1 MSGVPAVPAEVV
13 TALRAAE
20 WVTVLTGAGI
30 SAESGIPTFRDALT
44 GLWADYRPE
53 DLATP
58 EGFRRNPDLVWNWYR
73 TRRLGLAAAQPNP
86 GHRALAAMER
96 LVPHFC
102 LITQNVDGLHARAGS
117 RDPVEL
123 HGNIT
128 RVRCFDCARPG
139 PPHSD
144 AETVPRC
151 LSCGGMLRPDVVW
164 FGEMLPEM
172 AMARARDAALS
183 AEVFLSVGTSNLV
196 EPAASLPWVAGRH
209 GAMVVVINTTAE
221 GQRSGPGIHHLTGPS
236 GLVLPDLVRL
246 VWGET
251 AT

>member
-1 MSGVPAVPAEVV
+1 MPDEVV
-13 TALRAAE
+13 AALRGAE

-73 TRRLGLAAAQPNP
+73 TRRTGVGAALPNP
-86 GHRALAAMER
+86 GHRALVAMEG
-96 LVPHFC
+96 LIPHFC

-128 RVRCFDCARPG
+128 RVRCFDCARQPASY
-139 PPHSD
+139 PD
-144 AETVPRC
+144 TETVPRC
-151 LSCGGMLRPDVVW
+151 DACGGMLRPDVVW
-164 FGEMLPEM
+164 FGEMLPEG

-209 GAMVVVINTTAE
+209 GATVIVVNTSTE
-221 GQRSGPGIHHLTGPS
+221 GQRFGPGIFHLTGPS
-236 GLVLPDLVRL
+236 GSVLPDLVHR
-246 VWGET
+246 VWGHT
-251 AT
+251 VR